1 MTRNLNLC
9 TMVIRFEVAIFKA
22 LLINTQTKYKKINES
37 QKPQE
42 NMAQD
47 LLQLTF

>member
-1 MTRNLNLC
+1 MTLNLNLC
-9 TMVIRFEVAIFKA
+9 TMVIPFEVKIFKA
-22 LLINTQTKYKKINES
+22 FLINTPTKYKKINGS